1 MNKSR
6 CLLDEAK
13 IEKKYWPEIVCVA
26 TYLKNRTITNSV
38 QKETP
43 YEIFFGKKPDVPNL
57 KLYGSKVFVRTP
69 EVKRKSKWDKKA
81 EIGILVGYE
90 NNGYRVLL
98 NGRIIV
104 TRNIEILNSNEKCIG
119 IKNHEDDNNKN
130 SFKSLSES
138 ENDEHKNV
146 NFDLK
151 LEKVEKKE
159 RIENETK
166 EDEMTPLRRSTRS
179 KSVPNRYDSQAYN
192 SCIFAN
198 SCRTDI
204 PHTFEEA
211 INAKDSAN

>member
-119 IKNHEDDNNKN
+119 ISVNESDDEISEDD
-130 SFKSLSES
+130 SDFDVVRKS
-138 ENDEHKNV
+138 
-146 NFDLK
+146 
-151 LEKVEKKE
+151 
-159 RIENETK
+159 
-166 EDEMTPLRRSTRS
+166 
-179 KSVPNRYDSQAYN
+179 
-192 SCIFAN
+192 
-198 SCRTDI
+198 
-204 PHTFEEA
+204 
-211 INAKDSAN
+211 